1 MNKADFDSAEYA
13 RLIGKNLKRIAY
25 VRGKSQADIS
35 RDLKINKGTVSSWM
49 NGTRMPKM
57 SKIDMLCE
65 YFNVNRSDIMEEY
78 TGTSKAYNAIK
89 VPILGKVA
97 AGQPIEMIEDVLG
110 DVVIEPHKGSEY
122 FALEIKGDSMYPRME
137 SGDVVIVRKQEC
149 VESGEIAVVAVNG
162 DEATCKKIRIFHDG
176 IEIVPINPSYKS
188 VFYSNEEVQTLPVT
202 IIGKV
207 VELRAKFE

>member
-1 MNKADFDSAEYA
+1 MNPNIDEKRDA
-13 RLIGKNLKRIAY
+13 RIVAKNLKRLLY
-25 VRGKSQADIS
+25 KREKTQADLI
-35 RDLKINKGTVSSWM
+35 RDLGFKQSTVSSWM
-49 NGTRMPKM
+49 TGERLPRMDKVDLLCKYLNCSRM
-57 SKIDMLCE
+57 ELID
-65 YFNVNRSDIMEEY
+65 EY
-78 TGTSKAYNAIK
+78 TGSSKAYDAIK

-188 VFYSNEEVQTLPVT
+188 VFYTNEEVQTLPVT